1 MIHKDMTMGE
11 VLRKFPKT
19 KQVFLGLGICDCC
32 GGELTLSRMAKAR
45 NLDLEKLVKDLN
57 AAAI

>member
-1 MIHKDMTMGE
+1 MIHKEMTIGE

-32 GGELTLSRMAKAR
+32 GGELMLSQMAKAR
-45 NLDLEKLVKDLN
+45 NLDLDKLLKDLN
-57 AAAI
+57 TAAL